1 MHIFFYSIYE
11 SLRKKCALFIY
22 KNPNFLGICKYNNN
36 YINRQIF
43 MSKQELLKSISNLE
57 RLLGYYKESINNSHI
72 PMYFYKY
79 DMEREGIQIENF
91 LNKY

>member
-1 MHIFFYSIYE
+1 
-11 SLRKKCALFIY
+11 
-22 KNPNFLGICKYNNN
+22 
-36 YINRQIF
+36 

-79 DMEREGIQIENF
+79 DMEREEIKIENF

>member
-1 MHIFFYSIYE
+1 
-11 SLRKKCALFIY
+11 
-22 KNPNFLGICKYNNN
+22 
-36 YINRQIF
+36 

-57 RLLGYYKESINNSHI
+57 RLLGYYKESINNSRI

-79 DMEREGIQIENF
+79 DMEREGIKIENF

>member
-1 MHIFFYSIYE
+1 MGYANIRIII
-11 SLRKKCALFIY
+11 LTDK
-22 KNPNFLGICKYNNN
+22 FL
-36 YINRQIF
+36 

-79 DMEREGIQIENF
+79 DMEREGIKIENF